1 MELRLPLIK
10 KQTTQN
16 EQPGAIVEEPIAIEN
31 NVKEEP
37 SLVMQKLVREEAD
50 LLEEKEKLHALLAS
64 LRKKREL
71 EVQRNIRRKKR
82 SIKKLRAEIRDLM
95 ASCEELSKALKYTVD
110 AISIKKRSK
119 EEFEAFL
126 RDMLDFDYPKIKY
139 QNPDAWRQ
147 EPTKKDE

>member
-10 KQTTQN
+10 KQTIQN
-16 EQPGAIVEEPIAIEN
+16 EKPGANVEEPLTIEN
-31 NVKEEP
+31 NVEEEP

-71 EVQRNIRRKKR
+71 EVKRNIHRKMR
-82 SIKKLRAEIRDLM
+82 SIKKLRAEIKDLRV
-95 ASCEELSKALKYTVD
+95 SCEELSKALNYSVD
-110 AISIKKRSK
+110 SISVKKRSK

-126 RDMLDFDYPKIKY
+126 KDMLDFDYPKIKY

-147 EPTKKDE
+147 

>member
-10 KQTTQN
+10 KQTIQN
-16 EQPGAIVEEPIAIEN
+16 EQPGAIVEEPLTIEN
-31 NVKEEP
+31 NVEEEP

-50 LLEEKEKLHALLAS
+50 LLEEKERLHALLAS

-71 EVQRNIRRKKR
+71 EVKRNIHRKKR
-82 SIKKLRAEIRDLM
+82 SIKKLRAEIKDLRVC
-95 ASCEELSKALKYTVD
+95 CEELSKALNYSVD
-110 AISIKKRSK
+110 SISVKKRSK

-126 RDMLDFDYPKIKY
+126 KDMLDFDYPKIKY

-147 EPTKKDE
+147 

>member
-10 KQTTQN
+10 KQTIQN
-16 EQPGAIVEEPIAIEN
+16 EKPGAIVEEPLTIEN
-31 NVKEEP
+31 NVEEEP

-71 EVQRNIRRKKR
+71 EVKRNIHRKMR
-82 SIKKLRAEIRDLM
+82 SIKKLRAEIKDLRV
-95 ASCEELSKALKYTVD
+95 SCEELSKALNYSVD
-110 AISIKKRSK
+110 SISVKKRSK

-126 RDMLDFDYPKIKY
+126 KDMLDFDYPKIKY

-147 EPTKKDE
+147 

>member
-1 MELRLPLIK
+1 MELRLSVIK
-10 KQTTQN
+10 KQTIQN
-16 EQPGAIVEEPIAIEN
+16 EKPGAIVEEPLTIEN
-31 NVKEEP
+31 NVEEEP

-71 EVQRNIRRKKR
+71 EVKRNIHRKMR
-82 SIKKLRAEIRDLM
+82 SIKKLRAEIKDLRV
-95 ASCEELSKALKYTVD
+95 SCEELSKALNYSVD
-110 AISIKKRSK
+110 SISVKKRSK

-126 RDMLDFDYPKIKY
+126 KDMLDFDYPKIKY

-147 EPTKKDE
+147 